1 MPWTPEADRAF
12 SRLKM
17 LITEAPVLAYPQ
29 FDKDFVLEID
39 ASLKGVGAC
48 LGQFDSDGVLH
59 PVAFASRAL
68 HGAECRYPDYSSFK
82 LELLGLKWAVADKF
96 GELLMGHQCLV
107 LTDNNPLAHLKTA
120 KLSATEQRWVAKL
133 DPYDLKIRYRS
144 GKSNCV
150 ADALSRYP
158 FYGGGNPDKQVDV
171 LALVNQ
177 FTCSSTIP
185 VEVSE
190 VVTQPS
196 GTPGDLASGIIPTFS
211 KEELAKMQREDECL
225 GILWKCKVT
234 GWEIGHEEPG
244 VGDSTPRLKGWLRE
258 YDRYSFHK
266 GLCIG

>member
-59 PVAFASRAL
+59 PVAFASRA
-68 HGAECRYPDYSSFK
+68 
-82 LELLGLKWAVADKF
+82 F
-96 GELLMGHQCLV
+96 GDLLMGHQCLV

-120 KLSATEQRWVAKL
+120 KLSATEQRWAAKL

-144 GKSNCV
+144 GKSNRV

-177 FTCSSTIP
+177 FTCSSAIP

-196 GTPGDLASGIIPTFS
+196 GAPGDLASGIIPTFS

-225 GILWKCKVT
+225 GILWKRKVT
-234 GWEIGHEEPG
+234 GWELGHEEPG